1 LATGATALIEL
12 GGAAYSLD
20 HDTQKSKLTPW
31 VTNRFTFLVF
41 ESDTN
46 ARYARIVRI
55 MQEEVIFK
63 NRIHL

>member
-1 LATGATALIEL
+1 LATGATALIGL